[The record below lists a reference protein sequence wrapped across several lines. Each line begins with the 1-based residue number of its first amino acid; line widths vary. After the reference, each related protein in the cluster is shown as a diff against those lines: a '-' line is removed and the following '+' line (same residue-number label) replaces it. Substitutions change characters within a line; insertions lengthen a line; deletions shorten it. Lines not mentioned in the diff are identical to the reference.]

1 MALQAC
7 QSGTTTGFPISLS
20 QSLYSD
26 WPATKSSQQQ
36 LQTLVAPTDFTVQWG
51 PPAQGAQ
58 ISVKQTTNLFQIRGF
73 NTVSDSTTLTYG
85 SATYRCSD
93 VLSVV
98 QNQHKNISYGTN
110 ANYEMI
116 LAFQIRNK
124 SLNPS
129 SPDVILMCRPLV
141 FSDTQTTPFWSA
153 VNSAVKSGTPQS
165 CVFDM
170 STLYGYSQSLLM
182 PMMTYQTCLPV
193 KLLNYRNNVSS
204 TGSISVRVHVVN
216 QPMYI
221 MADPGGTGLCSSVNK
236 YTLALPGR
244 AVDLFE
250 GASADTKFQFK
261 DGLGSDG
268 FPSGASENLVPLAT
282 NTVISAFQTVL
293 QTFVFLVPEQF
304 LGKSLAEIASTKTP
318 SPKPKAKK
326 AFKCYKIDPEKDIKN
341 DQIMIDP
348 TTGESLS
355 DTMRQKAY
363 DDSGGDPAF
372 LDVSI
377 NGPDTSGIMPGDVQN
392 ILFIVLTAIGSL
404 FLLAYL
410 MFIAHTLMY
419 RENGF
424 HDAVYHIVLFVILLI
439 GLVLFGIYF
448 GEDKST

>member
-1 MALQAC
+1 MLQSC
-7 QSGTTTGFPISLS
+7 QTGTTTGFPINLS

-26 WPATKSSQQQ
+26 WPATANSQQK
-36 LQTLVAPTDFTVQWG
+36 LQNLLAPTDFTVQWG

-58 ISVKQTTNLFQIRGF
+58 ISVRQTATLFQIRGF

-85 SATYRCSD
+85 AATYRCSD
-93 VLSVV
+93 VISVV
-98 QNQHKNISYGTN
+98 QNQHRNLSNNNASY
-110 ANYEMI
+110 EII
-116 LAFQIRNK
+116 LAFQIKNK

-141 FSDTQTTPFWSA
+141 FSESQTTPFWSA

-170 STLYGYSQSLLM
+170 SSLYGYNQSVLI
-182 PMMTYQTCLPV
+182 PMLTYQTCLPV
-193 KLLNYRNNVSS
+193 KLLNYKNNVSS
-204 TGSISVRVHVVN
+204 TGSISVRVHVAN

-244 AVDLFE
+244 AADLFE
-250 GASADTKFQFK
+250 GAAADTKFQFQ
-261 DGLGSDG
+261 DGLGSDR
-268 FPSGASENLVPLAT
+268 FPSGALDNLVPLAT
-282 NTVISAFQTVL
+282 NTVISAFQIVL
-293 QTFVFLVPEQF
+293 QTFTFLVPEEF
-304 LGKSLAEIASTKTP
+304 LGKSLAEIAATETHTP
-318 SPKPKAKK
+318 VPQKKK
-326 AFKCYKIDPEKDIKN
+326 AFKCYKIDPEKDIHN
-341 DQIMIDP
+341 DQILIDP

-372 LDVSI
+372 LDLSI
-377 NGPDTSGIMPGDVQN
+377 NGPDTSGVMPGDVQH
-392 ILFIVLTAIGSL
+392 IMFIVFTSIGSI

-410 MFIAHTLMY
+410 MFIVHTLVY

-439 GLVLFGIYF
+439 GLVLFGVYF
-448 GEDKST
+448 GEGS